1 METNSTTKRQ
11 HGQVAKATPAHPG
24 EIMLPFL
31 FKKGDEPMHIELEQK
46 RRWRLYRKTARIMD
60 EDHGVSDKDLFCAC
74 AVVGSIF
81 GVMLMIGI
89 AMWRAL

>member
-1 METNSTTKRQ
+1 MVTDLEVKKRWKA
-11 HGQVAKATPAHPG
+11 HRKVVQVT
-24 EIMLPFL
+24 
-31 FKKGDEPMHIELEQK
+31 DE
-46 RRWRLYRKTARIMD
+46 
-60 EDHGVSDKDLFCAC
+60 HGVSDKDLFCAC